1 MLLEVVE
8 NDGVGLPL
16 LVIFVGVLFQ
26 IISIGPLLIERCA
39 CELEGAV
46 LHFDVTFLAWYEGK
60 TDAGRADLAIRKDG
74 CEVTNEWF
82 VQMGLKCRAL
92 VDNVNFS
99 EELTCR
105 LVTVEDLNEVASILD
120 ALSYLDVDLEV
131 VVTLSACLCECQ
143 TAHE

>member
-1 MLLEVVE
+1 MLVEERLEASVAHIVRYEFQNGGARQYLVLPVAHYTTLLVGVLLEVVE

-16 LVIFVGVLFQ
+16 LVILMGVLFQ

-60 TDAGRADLAIRKDG
+60 TDAGRADLAIRKYG

-99 EELTCR
+99 EELTC
-105 LVTVEDLNEVASILD
+105 
-120 ALSYLDVDLEV
+120 
-131 VVTLSACLCECQ
+131 
-143 TAHE
+143 